1 VLGLKDLIQVDL
13 LLLGFDL
20 KTCQV
25 PSCGW
30 AAYAGYGWL
39 ALARPHEVIDDT
51 MLRSPALEYDVS
63 IV

>member
-1 VLGLKDLIQVDL
+1 VDL

-39 ALARPHEVIDDT
+39 ALARPHEAIDDT
-51 MLRSPALEYDVS
+51 MFRSPALEYDVS
-63 IV
+63 MV